1 MKLIASPTSPFARKI
16 RVALLEKNLAC
27 EVHMDVPWNE
37 GTQVPDYNPLGKI
50 PVLALADGAT
60 VFDSRVIAE
69 YLDTLPAPRL
79 IPEDPAERIAVRRLE
94 ALADGISDAAAA
106 IYLEFARRPPAQ
118 QSADW
123 VERQRLKVSRGLR
136 VLAAE
141 YPAGRWFM
149 EDHFSL
155 ADIAAGCM
163 LGYLT
168 LRLPDIHWRADY
180 PALAALQDRL
190 EQRPSFAATRPQ
202 P

>member
-37 GTQVPDYNPLGKI
+37 GSHVPDYNPLGKI
-50 PVLALADGAT
+50 PVLVLADGAT

-79 IPEDPAERIAVRRLE
+79 IPDDPAERIAVRRME
-94 ALADGISDAAAA
+94 ALADGISDAAAT
-106 IYLEFARRPPAQ
+106 IYLEFARRTPAQ
-118 QSADW
+118 QNAEW

-136 VLAAE
+136 ALAAE
-141 YPAGRWFM
+141 YAPGRWFM
-149 EDHFSL
+149 EDRFSL

-163 LGYLT
+163 LGYVA
-168 LRLPDIHWRADY
+168 LRLPDISWRQDY
-180 PALAALQDRL
+180 PVLAALQDRL
-190 EQRPSFAATRPQ
+190 EQRASFQATRPQ